1 MNKYSKFALAY
12 TIFALACG
20 VYFREFTKF
29 DNFTQKTTL
38 GVAHLHPLV
47 LGCVVF
53 LIDGILS
60 VVTDIEKRKTFKW
73 FMITYNVALSYMTV
87 MFLVRGSLQ
96 VVGANLTAG
105 KDGMLSGFA
114 GIAHIL
120 MAIAIVLFFVS
131 LLKSSVTISKNDK
144 IE

>member
-1 MNKYSKFALAY
+1 M
-12 TIFALACG
+12 
-20 VYFREFTKF
+20 
-29 DNFTQKTTL
+29 
-38 GVAHLHPLV
+38 V

-53 LIDGILS
+53 LIVGILS
-60 VVTDIEKRKTFKW
+60 VVIDIEKRKTFKW
-73 FMITYNVALSYMTV
+73 FMITYNVALPYMTI

-105 KDGMLSGFA
+105 KDGMLLGFA

>member
-1 MNKYSKFALAY
+1 
-12 TIFALACG
+12 
-20 VYFREFTKF
+20 
-29 DNFTQKTTL
+29 
-38 GVAHLHPLV
+38 
-47 LGCVVF
+47 
-53 LIDGILS
+53 
-60 VVTDIEKRKTFKW
+60 
-73 FMITYNVALSYMTV
+73 MITYNVALPYMTI

-131 LLKSSVTISKNDK
+131 LLKSSVTINKNDK

>member
-1 MNKYSKFALAY
+1 M
-12 TIFALACG
+12 ACG

-29 DNFTQKTTL
+29 NNFTQKTTL

-53 LIDGILS
+53 LIVGILS
-60 VVTDIEKRKTFKW
+60 VITDIEKRKTFKW
-73 FMITYNVALSYMTV
+73 FMITYNVALPYMTV

-96 VVGANLTAG
+96 VVSASLTAG
-105 KDGMLSGFA
+105 KDGMLSGFS

-120 MAIAIVLFFVS
+120 MAIAIVLFLVS